1 MLVKFIKIAFA
12 LSFAL
17 IACACSNDGDLLSD
31 HDATSSNLAACMT
44 KQKAM
49 EEFSEILSKAVSNN
63 SSVRSFLKEQALAKF
78 DNNHDVFYPLVKDQR
93 INGRKFKDILAQY
106 ASSSLSLD
114 SIEASVPLLNIY
126 IPELAGFKIED
137 LDVSDD
143 ELPVLY
149 GKNLY
154 VNGSVADTLAA
165 DAVPAFGVLSVCESS
180 TVQQIAHA
188 NRGISENT
196 INEKYEFVD
205 ACFNPSLT
213 SSRDSRATY
222 IEYDEEN
229 PKYDKGYVD
238 ASDLDPDLVKSYE
251 NSNGNYYAQRYLMYY
266 NLTNQEQTPTQVNG
280 KVCDCVYALKLS
292 PSGLDKIVETAQG
305 GAKPDHK
312 VFEDGSYTVYKTE
325 ADRSTVLSKLLTGQ
339 TIGLTFYVENVKEE
353 NAREPKVLKVYATPD
368 KFFNLS
374 VNVNR
379 RHKTK
384 FRHTRYTYTIDIKD
398 VKAKWFYPLENGCRT
413 LFDSWDIATDPLQ
426 KRFLVYLDNPNCGDK
441 ITKMDT
447 YTYQISKSSEVS
459 GDAKL
464 DNWLKI
470 ISFGLSGKKSSSH
483 TDTHTVTTTIE
494 TFENNLYL
502 ADFQVDFFNDY
513 PILKK
518 DADKYVLNKSGR
530 NLIEVSVL
538 PVNVRH
544 YNEKYRII
552 KDGKQ

>member
-93 INGRKFKDILAQY
+93 INGRKFKNILAQY

-154 VNGSVADTLAA
+154 VNGSVADTLAV

-213 SSRDSRATY
+213 PSRDSRATY

>member
-1 MLVKFIKIAFA
+1 MFVKFTKIAVA
-12 LSFAL
+12 LSLAF
-17 IACACSNDGDLLSD
+17 IACACSNDGDLLSGNG
-31 HDATSSNLAACMT
+31 ATSSTHAACMS
-44 KQKAM
+44 KPKAM

-180 TVQQIAHA
+180 TVQQIAHV

-196 INEKYEFVD
+196 INETYEFVD

-213 SSRDSRATY
+213 PSRDSRATY

-292 PSGLDKIVETAQG
+292 PSGLDKILETAQG
-305 GAKPDHK
+305 GIKQDHK
-312 VFEDGSYTVYKTE
+312 VFTENSYTVYKAE
-325 ADRSTVLSKLLTGQ
+325 AERPTVLSKLLTGQ
-339 TIGLTFYVENVKEE
+339 TIGLTFYVENVTAEE
-353 NAREPKVLKVYATPD
+353 VKEPKVLKVYATPD

-384 FRHTRYTYTIDIKD
+384 FRHTRYTYTIDKKD

-413 LFDSWDIATDPLQ
+413 LFDSWDIASEPLQ
-426 KRFLVYLDNPNCGDK
+426 KRFLVYLDNPNCGQK
-441 ITKMDT
+441 ITKEDT
-447 YTYQISKSSEVS
+447 YTYQISKSSELS
-459 GDAKL
+459 GNVKL
-464 DNWLKI
+464 DNLLKI
-470 ISFGLSGKKSSSH
+470 IGLGLSGKKSSSH
-483 TDTHTVTTTIE
+483 VDTHTITTKMEVSE
-494 TFENNLYL
+494 TDLYL
-502 ADFQVDFFNDY
+502 ADFQIDFFNDY
-513 PILKK
+513 PLLNK
-518 DADKYVLNKSGR
+518 DADKFVLNKNGS
-530 NLIEVSVL
+530 NSIEISVV

-544 YNEKYRII
+544 YNEKYRIN
-552 KDGKQ
+552 KDGK

>member
-93 INGRKFKDILAQY
+93 INGRKFKNILAQY

-213 SSRDSRATY
+213 PSRDSRATY

-229 PKYDKGYVD
+229 LKYDKGCVD

-251 NSNGNYYAQRYLMYY
+251 NSNGNSFAQRYLMYY
-266 NLTNQEQTPTQVNG
+266 NLANQDQAPTQVDG
-280 KVCDCVYALKLS
+280 RVCDCIFALKLS
-292 PSGLDKIVETAQG
+292 PSGLDKILETAQG
-305 GAKPDHK
+305 GAKQDHN
-312 VFEDGSYTVYKTE
+312 VFTEDSYTVYRAE
-325 ADRSTVLSKLLTGQ
+325 AERPTILSKLLTGN
-339 TIGLTFYVENVKEE
+339 TISLTFYVEKVKGEE
-353 NAREPKVLKVYATPD
+353 PTEPKILKVYATPD

-384 FRHTRYTYTIDIKD
+384 FRHTRYTYTIDKKD
-398 VKAKWFYPLENGCRT
+398 VKGKWFYPLENGCRT

-426 KRFLVYLDNPNCGDK
+426 KHFLVYIDNPNAGGKTTK
-441 ITKMDT
+441 IDT
-447 YTYQISKSSEVS
+447 YTYQTTKSSEVS
-459 GDAKL
+459 GNAQV
-464 DNWLKI
+464 DNWLKVI
-470 ISFGLSGKKSSSH
+470 GFGLNGKIASSNVE
-483 TDTHTVTTTIE
+483 THTVTS
-494 TFENNLYL
+494 TFEITNDNLYI
-502 ADFQVDFFNDY
+502 ADFQFDFFKDY
-513 PILKK
+513 PILGK
-518 DADKYVLNKSGR
+518 DGDKYVLNKNGR
-530 NLIEVSVL
+530 NLIEISVVPINL
-538 PVNVRH
+538 KH
-544 YNEKYRII
+544 YNEKYRI
-552 KDGKQ
+552 KAGND

>member
-93 INGRKFKDILAQY
+93 INGRKFKNILAQY

-213 SSRDSRATY
+213 PSRDSRATY

-229 PKYDKGYVD
+229 LKYDKGYVD

-251 NSNGNYYAQRYLMYY
+251 NSNGNSFAQRYLMYY
-266 NLTNQEQTPTQVNG
+266 NLANQDQAPTQVDG
-280 KVCDCVYALKLS
+280 RVCDCIFALKLS
-292 PSGLDKIVETAQG
+292 PSGLDKILETAQG
-305 GAKPDHK
+305 GTKQDHK
-312 VFEDGSYTVYKTE
+312 VFTENSYTVYKTE
-325 ADRSTVLSKLLTGQ
+325 AERPTVLSKLLTGQ
-339 TIGLTFYVENVKEE
+339 TIGLTFYVENVTAEE
-353 NAREPKVLKVYATPD
+353 VKAPKVLKVYATPD

-384 FRHTRYTYTIDIKD
+384 FRHTRYTYTIDKKD

-413 LFDSWDIATDPLQ
+413 LFDSWDIASEPLQ
-426 KRFLVYLDNPNCGDK
+426 KRFLVYLDNPNCGQK
-441 ITKMDT
+441 ITKVDT
-447 YTYQISKSSEVS
+447 YTYQISKSSEFS
-459 GDAKL
+459 GNVKL
-464 DNWLKI
+464 DNLLKI
-470 ISFGLSGKKSSSH
+470 IGLGLSGKKSSSH
-483 TDTHTVTTTIE
+483 VDTHTITTTME
-494 TFENNLYL
+494 VSEKDLYL
-502 ADFQVDFFNDY
+502 ADFQIDFFNDY
-513 PILKK
+513 PLLNK
-518 DADKYVLNKSGR
+518 DAGKFVLNKNGS
-530 NLIEVSVL
+530 NSIEISVV

-544 YNEKYRII
+544 YNEKYRN
-552 KDGKQ
+552 Q